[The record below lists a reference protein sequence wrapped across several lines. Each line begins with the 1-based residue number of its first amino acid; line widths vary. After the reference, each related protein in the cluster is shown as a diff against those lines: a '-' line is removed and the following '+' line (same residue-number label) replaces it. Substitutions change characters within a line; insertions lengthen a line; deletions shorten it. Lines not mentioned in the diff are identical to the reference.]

1 MRYIMAV
8 RDKNLFKDF
17 FCEERE
23 YLNTVSFEDKDKDT
37 ICDLLL

>member
-17 FCEERE
+17 LCEERE
-23 YLNTVSFEDKDKDT
+23 YLHMVSF
-37 ICDLLL
+37 